1 MTRSNL
7 KAIKCNGK
15 RCKEVFHVYENY
27 VPGGINDCGFIVLTC
42 KRCGALTRVRMKNP
56 SQYGYY
62 DNFEI
67 VSSWEDGETNEFE
80 NVPLGQ
86 VADVMEYESPEGV
99 LIRFHPYLECPFWAC
114 SDVNLEMTA
123 QCFFVKFREN
133 IEKKLYDF
141 KQAYLAGQLFAQGFR
156 RCLVIQKYRIK
167 GREYQATWCKKIGDE
182 GTMTSKEFYLVDH
195 DSNDKQIDG
204 VYSRDE
210 MLGYLER
217 CLIKWKLLANQVVV
231 VTPFIGFDLKFST
244 EEDKKELIELWGLL
258 NSLLDINKTCFVTRM
273 SSYSSLKKFQKEYEV
288 PADVLK
294 EWDLMSNLQ
303 KMFDNPKTRV
313 KTKEQFHAKLYAGVF
328 DDHVELLSGSYNVQT
343 GKVLEQM
350 SIRNMTKE
358 MFKRNYLDK
367 LVEEFEYQEGE
378 HPKTL
383 CLYVDE
389 KGEVRE
395 DL

>member
-27 VPGGINDCGFIVLTC
+27 VPGGINDRGFIVLTC

-141 KQAYLAGQLFAQGFR
+141 KQAYLAGQFYAQDFR

-167 GREYQATWCKKIGDE
+167 GREYQATWCKKIGSE
-182 GTMTSKEFYLVDH
+182 RTMTSKGFYLVDH
-195 DSNDKQIDG
+195 DGNEKLIDG

-217 CLIKWKLLANQVVV
+217 SLMRWKLLANQVVV

-244 EEDKKELIELWGLL
+244 EEDKKELIELWRLL
-258 NSLLDINKTCFVTRM
+258 NSLLDMNKTWFVTRM

-328 DDHVELLSGSYNVQT
+328 DDHVELFSGSYNVQT

-367 LVEEFEYQEGE
+367 LVAGFEYQEGE

-389 KGEVRE
+389 KGEVKE
-395 DL
+395 EL